1 MVKYFFF
8 TIIGL
13 YSVVIFPK
21 MSVSMFGV
29 SWKVA
34 HPLVSPC
41 VRRVVSWTS
50 ESRQGTSE
58 SRQGMLAK
66 PVRQIFVFCWGAH
79 HGLHNL
85 ERLALAKLVHMSA
98 KQVHMSAKLTHVPFL
113 LVATLTVSLAALLA
127 AVIAATLAAEIAATL
142 AAPCVLHRL
151 DTCSD
156 CHCCV
161 IATVDWLQKCYA
173 IANYPPNHQT
183 AILHIRLLRW
193 AANCRCPILLD
204 MFCQSQQN

>member
-1 MVKYFFF
+1 
-8 TIIGL
+8 
-13 YSVVIFPK
+13 
-21 MSVSMFGV
+21 MS
-29 SWKVA
+29 
-34 HPLVSPC
+34 
-41 VRRVVSWTS
+41 
-50 ESRQGTSE
+50 
-58 SRQGMLAK
+58 
-66 PVRQIFVFCWGAH
+66 
-79 HGLHNL
+79 
-85 ERLALAKLVHMSA
+85 AKLVHMSA

-127 AVIAATLAAEIAATL
+127 AVIAATLAAEIAATLAAEIAATLAAEIAATL